1 MASCPK
7 CGADV
12 AAHATACA
20 ACGTALADPHKHSH
34 HWLSDIYAHIPHP
47 HIEHRKRNAP
57 KAKDQG
63 QAGPIKKFNN
73 YIGAKITDA
82 VGTMW
87 CAYAFAAL
95 ALVSLPEAVK
105 GGTAMLVAWIAQT
118 FIQLVLLSIIMVG
131 QKIAGEATDKR
142 AIDTYNDAEAVLH
155 EAIQIQQHLAAQ
167 DAFLK
172 RLIDELVER
181 RPFDAAGV
189 AEAQRGPS
197 TQT

>member
-7 CGADV
+7 CGTDI
-12 AAHATACA
+12 AARATTCA
-20 ACGTALADPHKHSH
+20 ACGTVVVDPHKPGH
-34 HWLSDIYAHIPHP
+34 HWLTDIYAHIPHP
-47 HIEHRKRNAP
+47 HIEHRKRHAP
-57 KAKDQG
+57 KVKDPG
-63 QAGPIKKFNN
+63 QPGPIVRFNN

-87 CAYAFAAL
+87 CAYAFAGL
-95 ALVSLPEAVK
+95 ALVSLPDAIK
-105 GGTAMLVAWIAQT
+105 GGTAMLIAWIAQT

-155 EAIQIQQHLAAQ
+155 EALQIQQHLAAQ

-181 RPFDAAGV
+181 RSAD
-189 AEAQRGPS
+189 EASTASTKQGPS
-197 TQT
+197 TTG